1 MISTEIHEIAFFADK
16 AFEEKDEETLKEIS
30 QRCLEWSLQDKYT
43 ILEKAI
49 LSYHG
54 ATAGSDY
61 TELNANKRE
70 TYDENEKDIEL
81 CLLLFRNCI
90 SFFKVFK
97 KNHIETCTKEEHYYF
112 TEYEN
117 RAITNFSILL
127 NKIGRFIKS
136 IDSIEEIV
144 DKNFSMAKGNQATTI
159 INYGLY
165 DYDDGHTD
173 YFHHYA
179 YKQLKILTKESENEQ
194 AVYFWQGI
202 IEKIEKVYDKSFL
215 SKDYEFGEIDL
226 GDDLEKAYRIW
237 CLERKLF
244 LNTMNDVTQHP
255 VAAYD
260 ILHLPNITTGINEG
274 PKYHGLFNQIKQEY
288 VSARYMLFEGINQN
302 EPHFSDK
309 EVHLVN
315 TLDYPVYGL
324 RMEKI
329 KFAYRGLYSI
339 FDRIA
344 FLINE
349 YFELGI
355 EEHHVSYKSIWRNTH
370 GRGKKSYETRIHLK
384 TNMVNPQTYNQPL
397 IGLYWLCK
405 DISKHKVE
413 HHYLDPNIEM
423 LATIRNH
430 LEHKYLKI
438 HDSWIFPIA
447 SSNRKE
453 KYDPIAFS
461 VSYEEFVDAAM
472 ILISYVREAIILT
485 SLAIHQVEVRERND
499 AKTSPMF
506 LASYRDE
513 WKY

>member
-1 MISTEIHEIAFFADK
+1 MISIEIHELAFFADK
-16 AFEEKDEETLKEIS
+16 AFEEKDEDTLKQIS
-30 QRCLEWSLQDKYT
+30 LDCLELSQLHKYNP
-43 ILEKAI
+43 LEKGI

-61 TELNANKRE
+61 IELNYKKTE
-70 TYDENEKDIEL
+70 IYEENEKDIEL

-90 SFFKVFK
+90 KFFSEFK
-97 KNHIETCTKEEHYYF
+97 KDFIETCSEEELYYF
-112 TEYEN
+112 TEYQG

-127 NKIGRFIKS
+127 NRIGRFIKS
-136 IDSIEEIV
+136 IHSIKELV
-144 DKNFSMAKGNQATTI
+144 DKNFSMAKGNYATTI
-159 INYGLY
+159 INYGLS

-173 YFHHYA
+173 FFHHYA
-179 YKQLKILTKESENEQ
+179 YKQLKSLTKDPENEQ
-194 AVYFWQGI
+194 AFYFWQTNI
-202 IEKIEKVYDKSFL
+202 ENIEKRYDKNFL
-215 SKDYEFGEIDL
+215 LEEYDFGEIDL
-226 GDDLEKAYRIW
+226 GDDLEEAYRMW

-244 LNTMNDVTQHP
+244 LNTMNDVTLHS

-260 ILHLPNITTGINEG
+260 ILHLPNIVTGINEG
-274 PKYHGLFNQIKQEY
+274 PKFHGLFNQIKQEY

-329 KFAYRGLYSI
+329 KFAYRSLYSI

-355 EEHHVSYKSIWRNTH
+355 EEKDVSYKSIWRKRQ
-370 GRGKKSYETRIHLK
+370 GRGKKSYETRMYLK
-384 TNMVNPQTYNQPL
+384 ANMVNPHTYNQPL

-405 DISKHKVE
+405 DIGKQKVE
-413 HHYLDPNIEM
+413 HHYLDPDIEM

-438 HDSWIFPIA
+438 HDSWLFPLA
-447 SSNRKE
+447 NNRNG

-461 VSYEEFVDAAM
+461 ISYEEFVEAAM

-485 SLAIHQVEVRERND
+485 SLAIHQEEVRERKD
-499 AKTSPMF
+499 AKTLPMF
-506 LASYRDE
+506 LDSYRDE

>member
-1 MISTEIHEIAFFADK
+1 MICEEIHEIAFFADK
-16 AFEEKDEETLKEIS
+16 AFEEKDEKTLRDIS
-30 QRCLEWSLQDKYT
+30 RDCLEWSRSDKYT
-43 ILEKAI
+43 LLEKGI

-54 ATAGSDY
+54 ATATSDY
-61 TELNANKRE
+61 IELKSIRIE
-70 TYDENEKDIEL
+70 IYEENEKDIEF

-90 SFFKVFK
+90 NFFEDFK
-97 KNHIETCTKEEHYYF
+97 KDFIETCSKQEYF
-112 TEYEN
+112 YLAEYES
-117 RAITNFSILL
+117 RAITNYSILL
-127 NKIGRFIKS
+127 NRIGRFIKS
-136 IDSIEEIV
+136 IHSIEELL
-144 DKNFSMAKGNQATTI
+144 DKNFSMAKGNHATTI

-179 YKQLKILTKESENEQ
+179 YKQLKSLTKDLENEQ
-194 AVYFWQGI
+194 AFYFWQGI
-202 IEKIEKVYDKSFL
+202 LENIEKRYDKSFL
-215 SKDYEFGEIDL
+215 LEDYDFGEIDL
-226 GDDLEKAYRIW
+226 GGDLEELYRRW

-244 LNTMNDVTQHP
+244 LNTMNDVTLHP

-260 ILHLPNITTGINEG
+260 ILHLPDIVTGINEG

-302 EPHFSDK
+302 DPHFSDK

-324 RMEKI
+324 GIEKI
-329 KFAYRGLYSI
+329 KFAYRSLYSI

-355 EEHHVSYKSIWRNTH
+355 EEKDVSYKSIWRNRQ

-384 TNMVNPQTYNQPL
+384 ANMVNLQTYNQPL
-397 IGLYWLCK
+397 LGLYWLCK
-405 DISKHKVE
+405 DISKQKVE

-438 HDSWIFPIA
+438 HDSWLFPLA
-447 SSNRKE
+447 SDRKE

-461 VSYEEFVDAAM
+461 ISYEEFVEAAM

-485 SLAIHQVEVRERND
+485 SLAIHQEEVRERKD
-499 AKTSPMF
+499 AKTLPMF
-506 LASYRDE
+506 LDSYRDE

>member
-1 MISTEIHEIAFFADK
+1 MISIEINELAFFADK
-16 AFEEKDEETLKEIS
+16 AFEEKDEDTLKKIALTGLELS
-30 QRCLEWSLQDKYT
+30 QRDKYNP
-43 ILEKAI
+43 LEKAI

-61 TELNANKRE
+61 IELKYNRAE
-70 TYDENEKDIEL
+70 IYEDNEKDTEL

-90 SFFKVFK
+90 GFFNEFK
-97 KNHIETCTKEEHYYF
+97 KDFIEACSEEELFYY
-112 TEYEN
+112 TEFQN
-117 RAITNFSILL
+117 RAITNYSILL
-127 NKIGRFIKS
+127 NRIGRFIKS
-136 IDSIEEIV
+136 INSIEDLV
-144 DKNFSMAKGNQATTI
+144 DKNFSMAIGNHATTI
-159 INYGLY
+159 ISYGLY
-165 DYDDGHTD
+165 DYDEGHAD

-179 YKQLKILTKESENEQ
+179 YKQLKSLTKDPENGQ
-194 AVYFWQGI
+194 AFYFWQGI
-202 IEKIEKVYDKSFL
+202 IENIEKKYDKSFL
-215 SKDYEFGEIDL
+215 LEDYDFGEIDL
-226 GDDLEKAYRIW
+226 GDDLEEAYRMW
-237 CLERKLF
+237 CIERKLF
-244 LNTMNDVTQHP
+244 LNTMNDVTLHP

-260 ILHLPNITTGINEG
+260 ILHLPNIVTSINEG

-324 RMEKI
+324 RIEKI
-329 KFAYRGLYSI
+329 KFAFRSLYSI

-355 EEHHVSYKSIWRNTH
+355 EEKDVSYKSIWRNRQ
-370 GRGKKSYETRIHLK
+370 GRGKKTYETRTHLK
-384 TNMVNPQTYNQPL
+384 AYMVNPQTYNQPL

-405 DISKHKVE
+405 DISKQKVE
-413 HHYLDPNIEM
+413 HYYLDPNIEM

-438 HDSWIFPIA
+438 HDSFLFPLA
-447 SSNRKE
+447 RDRKE
-453 KYDPIAFS
+453 KYDPIAYS
-461 VSYEEFVDAAM
+461 ISYEEFVEAAM

-485 SLAIHQVEVRERND
+485 SLAIHREEVLKRNGE
-499 AKTSPMF
+499 KLVPMF
-506 LASYRDE
+506 LDSYKDD